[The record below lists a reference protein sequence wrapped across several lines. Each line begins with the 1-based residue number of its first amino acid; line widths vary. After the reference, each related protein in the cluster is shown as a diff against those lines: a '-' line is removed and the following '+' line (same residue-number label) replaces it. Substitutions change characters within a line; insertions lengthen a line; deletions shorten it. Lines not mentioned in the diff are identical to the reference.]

1 MTSSLYQVAL
11 PRFPARPVF
20 LLEDRAGGG
29 IGVGVVRCIYG
40 KEKSNEI
47 KSKNRYYFDGVHHP

>member
-29 IGVGVVRCIYG
+29 TGVGWSGEFTER
-40 KEKSNEI
+40 K
-47 KSKNRYYFDGVHHP
+47 

>member
-29 IGVGVVRCIYG
+29 TGVGVVR
-40 KEKSNEI
+40 
-47 KSKNRYYFDGVHHP
+47 